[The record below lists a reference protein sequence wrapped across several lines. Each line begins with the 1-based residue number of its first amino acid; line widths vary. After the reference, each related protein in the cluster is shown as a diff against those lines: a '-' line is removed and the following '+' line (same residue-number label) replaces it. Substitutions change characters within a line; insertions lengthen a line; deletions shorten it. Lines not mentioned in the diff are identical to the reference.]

1 LKVSVTSHIYR
12 DAEELWD
19 YVKRIYREAT
29 LSYKS
34 PSGVI
39 FVECSDQTYR
49 EMTRD
54 PNIQVTITSK
64 IKLTQASPLQEA
76 PVAPAAPEI
85 WVNTVA
91 KRVGAEI
98 AWESG
103 FRGEGVTVAV
113 LDSGIN
119 PHKTLKGKIAYEE
132 ALITNTTTDQ
142 FGHGT
147 SVASIVAGED
157 PSTGFTGI
165 APKASIINIKMI
177 NDRGESDE
185 ELAVKA
191 VDRAVEL
198 KADIINISWGLTDT
212 GNPNE
217 PIRIAVRNAAKQNIV
232 IVCAAGNCLTADTLV
247 YTKNGPIEIAK
258 LKPGDEVYSL
268 ENPTKIAETNTYH
281 WVTKGT
287 LIQLTKKRHILN
299 EKIVLAKVK
308 RVIYN
313 GKQPV
318 YLLKTK
324 TRSIKAT
331 ANHPF
336 LVYDKTTRQL
346 QWKTLSEIDIGTPI
360 VILKKLPE
368 EKGEGINPKLARVI
382 GVWFGDGSIR
392 FRSRNAIE
400 GVHEIVF
407 QRAKFLGIEAVRE
420 IKLLGE
426 ADVYDIEVEGTH
438 NFIAEGIVVHNS
450 GPAPTTITSPA
461 TDPVTVAVGSCT
473 ASEIVSYFSSRGPT
487 KEGLVKP
494 EGLGFGENLIVA
506 DPKTPDGL
514 AKATGTSFT
523 APQGSGIAALGRQIF
538 REAMTREWIERGLKY
553 ASTKPPSAPAPK
565 TVKDNDYG
573 YGIPDFRIYGAV
585 ATIPGV
591 APAAINPNNI
601 LNLILLALFARVI
614 A

>member
-1 LKVSVTSHIYR
+1 LPMKVSVTSHIYR
-12 DAEELWD
+12 DPEELWD

-39 FVECSDQTYR
+39 FVECGEQTYK

-54 PNIQVTITSK
+54 PNIQATITSK
-64 IKLTQASPLQEA
+64 IKLTQAAPLQEA

-98 AWESG
+98 AWEAG

-132 ALITNTTTDQ
+132 ALITDTTLDH
-142 FGHGT
+142 FAHGT
-147 SVASIVAGED
+147 SVASVIAGED

-165 APKASIINIKMI
+165 APRASIINIKMM

-232 IVCAAGNCLTADTLV
+232 IVCAAGN
-247 YTKNGPIEIAK
+247 Y
-258 LKPGDEVYSL
+258 
-268 ENPTKIAETNTYH
+268 
-281 WVTKGT
+281 
-287 LIQLTKKRHILN
+287 
-299 EKIVLAKVK
+299 
-308 RVIYN
+308 
-313 GKQPV
+313 
-318 YLLKTK
+318 
-324 TRSIKAT
+324 
-331 ANHPF
+331 
-336 LVYDKTTRQL
+336 
-346 QWKTLSEIDIGTPI
+346 
-360 VILKKLPE
+360 
-368 EKGEGINPKLARVI
+368 
-382 GVWFGDGSIR
+382 
-392 FRSRNAIE
+392 
-400 GVHEIVF
+400 
-407 QRAKFLGIEAVRE
+407 
-420 IKLLGE
+420 
-426 ADVYDIEVEGTH
+426 
-438 NFIAEGIVVHNS
+438 

-473 ASEIVSYFSSRGPT
+473 ASEMVSTFSSRGPT

-538 REAMTREWIERGLKY
+538 RATMTREWIEIGLKY
-553 ASTKPPSAPAPK
+553 SSTKPPSAPAPK

-591 APAAINPNNI
+591 TPAAAINPNNI
-601 LNLILLALFARVI
+601 LNLILLAIFAKVI

>member
-1 LKVSVTSHIYR
+1 MKVSITSHIYR

-49 EMTRD
+49 EMARD
-54 PNIQVTITSK
+54 PNIQTTITSK

-76 PVAPAAPEI
+76 PVVPAAPEI

-91 KRVGAEI
+91 KRVGAAI
-98 AWESG
+98 AWDAG

-132 ALITNTTTDQ
+132 ALITNTTLDQ
-142 FGHGT
+142 YGHGT
-147 SVASIVAGED
+147 SVASVIVGED

-165 APKASIINIKMI
+165 APKASIINIKMM
-177 NDRGESDE
+177 NDQGESDE

-217 PIRIAVRNAAKQNIV
+217 AIRIAVRNAAKNNI
-232 IVCAAGNCLTADTLV
+232 IITCAAGNG
-247 YTKNGPIEIAK
+247 GPS
-258 LKPGDEVYSL
+258 PM
-268 ENPTKIAETNTYH
+268 
-281 WVTKGT
+281 
-287 LIQLTKKRHILN
+287 
-299 EKIVLAKVK
+299 
-308 RVIYN
+308 
-313 GKQPV
+313 
-318 YLLKTK
+318 
-324 TRSIKAT
+324 
-331 ANHPF
+331 
-336 LVYDKTTRQL
+336 
-346 QWKTLSEIDIGTPI
+346 
-360 VILKKLPE
+360 
-368 EKGEGINPKLARVI
+368 
-382 GVWFGDGSIR
+382 
-392 FRSRNAIE
+392 
-400 GVHEIVF
+400 
-407 QRAKFLGIEAVRE
+407 
-420 IKLLGE
+420 
-426 ADVYDIEVEGTH
+426 
-438 NFIAEGIVVHNS
+438 
-450 GPAPTTITSPA
+450 TITSPA
-461 TDPVTVAVGSCT
+461 TDPATVAVGSCT
-473 ASEIVSYFSSRGPT
+473 ASEIVSTFSSRGPT
-487 KEGLVKP
+487 KEGLTKP

-514 AKATGTSFT
+514 AKAVGTSFS

-538 REAMTREWIERGLKY
+538 GATMNRDFIEKGLKY
-553 ASTKPPSAPAPK
+553 SSTKPPSAPAPK
-565 TVKDNDYG
+565 EVKDNDYG
-573 YGIPDFRIYGAV
+573 YGTPDFRILGAV

-591 APAAINPNNI
+591 TPAAAINPSNI
-601 LNLILLALFARVI
+601 LNLILLAIFARVI